1 MGKLLERFYQAI
13 MHKESDQ
20 VPVWIVSSEN
30 TYAAFCG
37 IKLIELY
44 KDPAKMLECQ
54 LSFIKRFPNAL
65 FSILNLWPRLSGPGD
80 GITTAFGAEL
90 IWSENNAP
98 WTKPIIKDP
107 KDIDNLKIPDPY
119 KDGRLPIQL
128 EGLRYYMEK
137 APIEIR
143 EKYGL
148 LDNNAYCPGG
158 VEYAALLIG
167 YDKFLLGF
175 HKYPE
180 KIHKLI
186 EIVTD
191 LSIEYVKA
199 QEKIVG
205 KITKIFLSDHSAT
218 FMSRKEF
225 ETFCIPYLKKITN
238 TFKNSIIIYHN
249 EGNIKHLI
257 DLVPKIEADCWH
269 LGENIDLLNAKR
281 IIGDKICLIGN
292 IDPINIMLRGDP
304 EKVDEACKDA
314 IKKAAHNGGYIL
326 APGGGFVA
334 NTPPENIDAM
344 IKAAEKYGK
353 YPINEA

>member
-1 MGKLLERFYQAI
+1 MGKSLERFYQSI
-13 MHKESDQ
+13 MHKEPDQ
-20 VPVWIVSSEN
+20 VPVYIVSSEP
-30 TYAAFCG
+30 TYATFCG

-44 KDPAKMLECQ
+44 KDPAKMLKCQ

-90 IWSENNAP
+90 VWSENNAP

-107 KDIDNLKIPDPY
+107 KDIDNLKTPDPY

-137 APIEIR
+137 VPIEIR

-186 EIVTD
+186 EIITD
-191 LSIEYVKA
+191 LSIDYVKA

-225 ETFCIPYLKKITN
+225 ETFCVPYLKKITN
-238 TFKNSIIIYHN
+238 AFKNAIIIYHN
-249 EGNIKHLI
+249 EGNVKHLI
-257 DLVPKIEADCWH
+257 DLIPKIGIDCWH
-269 LGENIDLLNAKR
+269 LGENIDLLNTKK

-353 YPINEA
+353 YPILG